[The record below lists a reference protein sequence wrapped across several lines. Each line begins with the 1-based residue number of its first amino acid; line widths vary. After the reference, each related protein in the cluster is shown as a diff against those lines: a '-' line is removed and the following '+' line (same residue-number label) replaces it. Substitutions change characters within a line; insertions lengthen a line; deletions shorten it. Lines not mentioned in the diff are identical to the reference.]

1 MKIKNLLVFLC
12 FCSVSRA
19 QLSNDIQVIRQ
30 QHDLMGGVVTLF
42 CADEIQF
49 NIPFGT
55 ADNTRGIQVTD
66 STMFRIAS
74 ISKTVTAMAFMKL
87 VDNNLVGLDDP
98 ISPILGY
105 TVQNPFF
112 PSTAIT
118 PRMLLSHTSTIID
131 GSTYSSFLSATYS
144 QSPMP
149 NMSEL
154 INSNGS
160 YYTTNQFNNVQ
171 PGTYFNYSNIN
182 YGILGTLIE
191 KISSVRFDEYCRNEL
206 FIPLAIKGSYNVN
219 DINNIDN
226 VAVLYRKPSGNWTP
240 QADNF
245 QGTQPVFSN
254 LSGYVPGTNG
264 ARFAPQGGL
273 RCSGID
279 LSKLFMVL
287 LNKGN
292 YQGTQLL
299 SENSVQLILSNQWT
313 FNGNN
318 GNNYYDLFNSWGL
331 GTHRILN
338 IPNADVVLEQSLSM
352 FGHPGEAYGLVSD
365 AYIDTTR
372 RLGFVFITNGCGTG
386 YQLSPSTAFYTVEKQ
401 IFEALDPYANA
412 MSCVGL
418 NINEVTSSGLKLSP
432 NPTTGMLKITG
443 ISQPLRIDIR
453 SIHGQSLQSF
463 FINEDTTIDLEGYSP
478 GVYLIQTSEGDLY
491 RIVKN

>member
-1 MKIKNLLVFLC
+1 MRVKCLFILLC
-12 FCSVSRA
+12 FLNVSRA

-42 CADEIQF
+42 CADAIQL

-55 ADNTRGIQVTD
+55 ADFTRDIPVSD

-112 PSTAIT
+112 PATAIT

-131 GSTYSSFLSATYS
+131 GSTYSSFLNATYS
-144 QSPMP
+144 QNPIP

-154 INSNGS
+154 VSAGGS
-160 YYTTNQFNNVQ
+160 YYTTNQFNNIQ

-191 KISSVRFDEYCRNEL
+191 KIAGVRFDEYCRNEL
-206 FIPLAIKGSYNVN
+206 FIPLGIKGSFNVN
-219 DINNIDN
+219 QIDNIDN
-226 VAVLYRKPSGNWTP
+226 VGVLYRKIAGNWTP

-245 QGTQPVFSN
+245 QGNQPVFSN
-254 LSGYVPGTNG
+254 LTGYTPGTNG

-273 RCSGID
+273 RCSGTD

-287 LNKGN
+287 LNKGEF
-292 YQGTQLL
+292 QGLQLL
-299 SENSVQLILSNQWT
+299 SEHSVQLMLSNQWT
-313 FNGNN
+313 YNGNN
-318 GNNYYDLFNSWGL
+318 GNNYFDLFNSWGL
-331 GTHRILN
+331 GTHRIVN

-372 RLGFVFITNGCGTG
+372 KLGFVFMTNGCGAG
-386 YQLSPSTAFYTVEKQ
+386 YQLSSSTAFYTVEKQ
-401 IFEALDPYANA
+401 VFEALDPYANA
-412 MSCVGL
+412 LSCESL
-418 NINEVTSSGLKLSP
+418 NTQESTAIGLKFWP
-432 NPTTGMLKITG
+432 NPTNGMVNISGVNQPIKIE
-443 ISQPLRIDIR
+443 IR
-453 SIHGQSLQSF
+453 SMLGQILQTIS
-463 FINEDTTIDLEGYSP
+463 IDKDYSIDLNPYSP
-478 GVYLIQTSEGDLY
+478 GIYLIHSGDGELY
-491 RIVKN
+491 RIIKN